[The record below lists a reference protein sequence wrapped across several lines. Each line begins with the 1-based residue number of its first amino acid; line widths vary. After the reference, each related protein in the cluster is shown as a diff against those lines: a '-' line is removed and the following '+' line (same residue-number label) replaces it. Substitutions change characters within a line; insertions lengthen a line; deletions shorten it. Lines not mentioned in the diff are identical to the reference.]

1 MINDSATILG
11 VLYFAAQIVGIVT
24 AIHAVME
31 ARTSQ
36 GAIAWALSL
45 IMFSP
50 VAVPLYWVFGRSKF
64 QGYIRAR
71 RVGDSEISH
80 VLLEAAQRAEAEGL
94 DQRDL
99 PDDRRVFAQLAKMP
113 FLKFNQVELL
123 IDGAV
128 ICEAILA
135 AIDSAE
141 DYILVQSYIVRDDR
155 IGREFQKRL
164 LQKASEDVRVYFLY
178 DEIGSYSLS
187 RRYLQEMRE
196 GGVQIQPFRTTKGVR
211 NRFQLNFRNH
221 RKLVVVDGRAAFVG
235 GLNIG
240 DEYLGLDPAIGV
252 WRDTHVRIKGPAV
265 HVAQLSFLEDW
276 HWATHEIPRLDW
288 QPRAAQGGAQDVLV
302 LATGPDDDLET
313 CDLFFVQAIN
323 AARKRLWI
331 ASPYFVPDPPVMV
344 ALQLAALRGVDVR
357 IVLPENPDHLLVY
370 LSAFSFLD
378 EAEQAGVKI
387 YRYLPGFMHH
397 KVLLIDHDLAAVGT
411 ANLDNRSF
419 RLNFEITVIVAD
431 QGFAA
436 EVQRMFEDDFS
447 RCRIAKSED
456 HPENRRI
463 ISAVNCSP
471 GCKTR
476 SPAST
481 PRA

>member
-1 MINDSATILG
+1 MTTDSVTILG
-11 VLYFAAQIVGIVT
+11 ALYAAAQMVGIAT
-24 AIHAVME
+24 AIQAVME

-45 IMFSP
+45 IMFPP

-64 QGYIRAR
+64 QGYVRAR
-71 RVGDSEISH
+71 RAGDSEISH
-80 VLLEAAQRAEAEGL
+80 VLLEAAQRADAEGL
-94 DQRDL
+94 YQRHL
-99 PDDRRVFAQLAKMP
+99 PDDRRIFAQLAKMP
-113 FLKFNQVELL
+113 FLKFNQIELL
-123 IDGAV
+123 IDGAATY
-128 ICEAILA
+128 EAILA
-135 AIDSAE
+135 GIESAD
-141 DYILVQSYIVRDDR
+141 DYILVQSYIVRDDQ

-164 LQKASEDVRVYFLY
+164 LQKASEGVRVYFLY

-187 RRYLQEMRE
+187 RRYLRRVRE
-196 GGVQIQPFRTTKGVR
+196 GGVQIQPFRTTKGPR

-221 RKLVVVDGRAAFVG
+221 RKIVVVDGRVAFVG

-240 DEYLGLDPAIGV
+240 DEYLGLDPKIGP
-252 WRDTHVRIKGPAV
+252 WRDTHVRIQGPAV
-265 HVAQLSFLEDW
+265 HAAQLSFLEDW
-276 HWATHEIPRLDW
+276 YWATREVPRLDW
-288 QPRAAQGGAQDVLV
+288 HPQAAEGGAQDVLV
-302 LATGPDDDLET
+302 LATGPDDDFET

-323 AARKRLWI
+323 SARKRLWI
-331 ASPYFVPDPPVMV
+331 ASPYFVPDRQVMV

-397 KVLLIDHDLAAVGT
+397 KILLIDHDLAAVGT

-431 QGFAA
+431 EGFAA

-447 RCRIAKSED
+447 RCRIAKPED
-456 HPENRRI
+456 LAHRWFGFKL
-463 ISAVNCSP
+463 AVRVARLLAP
-471 GCKTR
+471 VQ
-476 SPAST
+476 
-481 PRA
+481 